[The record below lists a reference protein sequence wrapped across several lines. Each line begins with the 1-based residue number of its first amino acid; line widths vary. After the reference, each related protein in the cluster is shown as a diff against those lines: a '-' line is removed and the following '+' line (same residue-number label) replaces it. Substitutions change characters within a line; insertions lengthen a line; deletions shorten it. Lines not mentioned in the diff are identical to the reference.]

1 MYACHFVARAC
12 RGWSSRYYIFWLYV
26 CSLTYPACKAHVQHL
41 YCHLWP
47 IWLYHIFPHY
57 LTKSTNFEE
66 KMIEEKM
73 CVLIFSTSLT
83 EIFLIIRKIEED
95 IIINLHTT
103 ACQVAVTLVIFELN
117 FNFLDRF
124 SKNTQI

>member
-1 MYACHFVARAC
+1 
-12 RGWSSRYYIFWLYV
+12 
-26 CSLTYPACKAHVQHL
+26 
-41 YCHLWP
+41 
-47 IWLYHIFPHY
+47 
-57 LTKSTNFEE
+57 
-66 KMIEEKM
+66 MIEEKM